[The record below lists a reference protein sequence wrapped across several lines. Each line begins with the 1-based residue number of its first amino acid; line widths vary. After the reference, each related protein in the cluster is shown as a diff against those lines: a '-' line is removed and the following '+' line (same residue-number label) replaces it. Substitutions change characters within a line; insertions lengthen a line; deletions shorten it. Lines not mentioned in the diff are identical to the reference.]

1 MSHVSVL
8 VKLLRFCFTLILIH
22 CFPPVNYFESHPIC
36 SMIKNLS
43 VSAVAMVAGKVCV
56 IGAGPS
62 GLGILCWFAK
72 LKREGKVRV
81 KLEGNCNGTTRKRRH
96 DFDMP
101 FPFLHRRSLRLSAM
115 RSSRHLGVCGTTPGE
130 PELMSTEKLC
140 TAACTGIIYECLEVG
155 NIRAWK
161 VSKIKH
167 FKEHFSRYL
176 WSNGPKECLEFPYY
190 TFEKHFGKPIPSFPP
205 RYP

>member
-36 SMIKNLS
+36 SRIKNLS

-72 LKREGKVRV
+72 QRREGKVRV
-81 KLEGNCNGTTRKRRH
+81 NLSFDDSLLIALVGMKHGARNITTFEKS
-96 DFDMP
+96 FS
-101 FPFLHRRSLRLSAM
+101 FLHRRSLRLSAM
-115 RSSRHLGVCGTTPGE
+115 RSSPHLGVCGTTPGE

-140 TAACTGIIYECLEVG
+140 TAACTGIIFENDWHME
-155 NIRAWK
+155 
-161 VSKIKH
+161 
-167 FKEHFSRYL
+167 EL
-176 WSNGPKECLEFPYY
+176 WIL
-190 TFEKHFGKPIPSFPP
+190 
-205 RYP
+205 